1 MNTLTLARTVCSVG
15 FPRLLA
21 PAVLGA
27 CLLTAGCA
35 EHAYG
40 PPVPPVPYSGN
51 ALVVEADRRGFR
63 AGADDG
69 ARDARNGTGYHPR
82 RDRRYAEAPG
92 YDPGLGPFA
101 LYRNTFRNAYL
112 RGYADGFSGR

>member
-1 MNTLTLARTVCSVG
+1 MNTLTLARTACSVR

-21 PAVLGA
+21 PAVLAA

-35 EHAYG
+35 ERAYG
-40 PPVPPVPYSGN
+40 PPVPPPPYSGN

-69 ARDARNGTGYHPR
+69 ARDAVNRTGYHPR
-82 RDRRYAEAPG
+82 RNRLYAETPG
-92 YDPGLGPFA
+92 YDPSLGPFA

-112 RGYADGFSGR
+112 RGYGDAFNGR